1 MTDAPEKID
10 AEYSIGDTF
19 VMEVTKEGVGKNEDL
34 EMNEEKIGSW

>member
-19 VMEVTKEGVGKNEDL
+19 VTGVTKEGAGKNEDL
-34 EMNEEKIGSW
+34 EMKGEEIGSG